1 MRILRYMELGGAVLA
16 MLLLAGL
23 VGSWRAARQ
32 EQAQLQAELKVTQQA
47 LQEAN
52 QRQKDRDVVLSRQL
66 DKLSKQK
73 ASVNSPTQVLSAL
86 PDLLPLPVPLAVV
99 QDASPGAQGEGTLGS
114 KNSLPIVAPQPKVTL
129 PVEDLKPLYDY
140 AVECKAC
147 QLKLAASEADLK
159 DERVKTVAL
168 GRERDNA
175 LREAR
180 GGSALRRIVRAAKWF
195 AIGAA
200 AGAVAA
206 KLSR

>member
-1 MRILRYMELGGAVLA
+1 MLA
-16 MLLLAGL
+16 LLLMAGL

-32 EQAQLQAELKVTQQA
+32 EQAQLQAELKVTEQA

-73 ASVNSPTQVLSAL
+73 ASVKSPTQVLSAL
-86 PDLLPLPVPLAVV
+86 PELLPLPVPLTVV
-99 QDASPGAQGEGTLGS
+99 PDATPATPREGTS
-114 KNSLPIVAPQPKVTL
+114 ASRNSLPIAAPQPKVTL
-129 PVEDLKPLYDY
+129 PTEDLKPLYDF

-147 QLKLAASEADLK
+147 QLKLAAAEADLK
-159 DERVKTVAL
+159 DERVKTVAV
-168 GRERDNA
+168 GRERDSA
-175 LREAR
+175 LRAAR
-180 GGSALRRIVRAAKWF
+180 GGSVLRRVVRAAKWF

-206 KLSR
+206 KVSR